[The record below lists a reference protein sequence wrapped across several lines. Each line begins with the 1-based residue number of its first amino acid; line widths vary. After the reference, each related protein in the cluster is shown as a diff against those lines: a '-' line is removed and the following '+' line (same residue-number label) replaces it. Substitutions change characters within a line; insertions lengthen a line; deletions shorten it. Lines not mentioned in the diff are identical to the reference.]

1 MAFVSEVESVSVEK
15 PSADIAEAEF
25 VVELNVV
32 PSIARVQVGVP
43 DVMAAPV
50 VALTILKAIIRAVD
64 FWITADELRISVS
77 ASVAIEAA
85 VMALLE
91 MLFVVASTWLLV
103 VNASWPVFA
112 PISMMAFDT
121 VPDVVCPLVASLRTA
136 STMF

>member
-1 MAFVSEVESVSVEK
+1 
-15 PSADIAEAEF
+15 
-25 VVELNVV
+25 
-32 PSIARVQVGVP
+32 
-43 DVMAAPV
+43 MAAPV

-64 FWITADELRISVS
+64 FWITADEFRISVS

-91 MLFVVASTWLLV
+91 MLFVVASTWLVV
-103 VNASWPVFA
+103 VNTSWPVFA